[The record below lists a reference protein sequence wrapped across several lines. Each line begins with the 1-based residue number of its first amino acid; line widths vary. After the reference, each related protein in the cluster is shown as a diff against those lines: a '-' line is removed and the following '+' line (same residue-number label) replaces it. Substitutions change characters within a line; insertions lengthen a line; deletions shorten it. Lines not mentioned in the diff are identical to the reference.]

1 MAQHTSTALGYTT
14 LEDLAGDLAEFQLLS
29 NNKKDKKAIR
39 CTFDVPPFQRGY
51 VWIPSQVE
59 LLWDSLTR
67 GLPIGTLV
75 ASETGTERRY
85 YLVDGRQRTTS
96 LRLGFR
102 DPFSAPRDSSG
113 RATLDADR
121 QALWVDINHKPDAKR
136 MYLFRVTTSAHPWGY
151 PISPDK
157 RRLDTPTMRT
167 AYLAYKALFAQ
178 HDAPKDHPHGWRS
191 DPALLK
197 HFLPWDANAPIPLSW
212 LLDAIGKIRNDRAC
226 PSVAAPEV
234 AEAVRHRFS
243 KAYGPVLESATAD
256 DAITKGG
263 LPDSLREDIDHAV
276 EQFRSKL
283 DSVMATLDAVVKNN
297 ATNEHVRTFRSLV
310 EGLARAMEARIPVT
324 VLLGAHSAT
333 THDGHSHDESDPD
346 LLLFERINRGG
357 TPLSTD
363 DLALSSLKANLRCP
377 SAGDGSEPSCPEGL
391 EEIETLRPAPTTP
404 PRLAVTLVRALR
416 RQDGRRSLLDR
427 VRLSQ
432 LRHWLHSGHEAQEH
446 SSPLQDLCVLLGDK
460 ERAQELLKAAMA
472 LLCGTPDP
480 KSQPE
485 VLHQAALPAVLA
497 ADLCNSRSRDLLA
510 LLLYWLSGPHGDIN
524 PEEAYNRA
532 SGAWNGDGHLARK
545 TIGALTLLA
554 WARWPDSVYR
564 AIVRKISENLEQD
577 PQLTIHEAFER
588 AVRALG
594 EPVHVPVFPPST
606 VEQVFRNIASNIDGK
621 HGSSLFYLDDIR
633 DIPETRDRDI
643 RNTSDIV
650 QSSLFSINSSEDSH
664 PDLTALW
671 NHFAQAMISKWS
683 GGWRLLCYGQ
693 RDFLRAA
700 YAWYDVADP
709 DSIREH
715 TVPWD
720 YDHVVPNA
728 WFYNVKRSDCK
739 IPEFIKTWGQ
749 SIGNFRIWPA
759 ELNRSKRDDLIF
771 DIADG
776 KVGYNT
782 ASWFIENLASQAADI
797 SVDQLLRWSGVF
809 LRDDER
815 WRKLRDLW
823 LGLQDRIARPDAES
837 EDTPRTVAIRALAND
852 AEAQKAFME
861 AVTARAAAL
870 YAEWYEQL
878 CIGEILGEAT
888 GNR

>member
-1 MAQHTSTALGYTT
+1 MAQHTATALGYTT
-14 LEDLAGDLAEFQLLS
+14 LEDLAGDLPKFRVIS
-29 NNKKDKKAIR
+29 NNGEENP

-102 DPFSAPRDSSG
+102 DPFTNPCNASQTK
-113 RATLDADR
+113 TLDAP
-121 QALWVDINHKPDAKR
+121 QHALWVDINHKPDAKR

-151 PISPDK
+151 PASPDK

-167 AYLAYKALFAQ
+167 AYLAYKALFAR

-191 DPALLK
+191 DPALLTR
-197 HFLPWDANAPIPLSW
+197 FLPWEADAPVPLSW
-212 LLDAIGKIRNDRAC
+212 LLDAISSHSAR
-226 PSVAAPEV
+226 PSVAARDV
-234 AEAVRHRFS
+234 AEPVRDRFR
-243 KAYGPVLESATAD
+243 KAYGSVLENASAD
-256 DAITKGG
+256 DAITEGG
-263 LPDSLREDIDHAV
+263 LPDPLRNDIDHAV
-276 EQFRSKL
+276 GEFRSKL
-283 DSVMATLDAVVKNN
+283 GSVIETLDAVVKNN
-297 ATNEHVRTFRSLV
+297 VTNEHVRTFRSLV
-310 EGLARAMEARIPVT
+310 EGLARALKAPIPVT

-363 DLALSSLKANLRCP
+363 DLALSALKANLRCP
-377 SAGDGSEPSCPEGL
+377 SAGDGPEPSCPEGL
-391 EEIETLRPAPTTP
+391 EEIETLRPAPTTA

-432 LRHWLHSGHEAQEH
+432 LRHWLHSGHEVQEH
-446 SSPLQDLCVLLGDK
+446 DSPLRDLCVLLGDK
-460 ERAQELLKAAMA
+460 ERAQEFLKAVMV
-472 LLCGTPDP
+472 LLCGTQDP
-480 KSQPE
+480 KSRPE
-485 VLHQAALPAVLA
+485 VLHHAALPAALA

-510 LLLYWLSGPHGDIN
+510 LLLYWLSGPHGDID
-524 PEEAYNRA
+524 PENAHDRA
-532 SGAWNGDGHLARK
+532 KGAWGGDGRVARK

-564 AIVRKISENLEQD
+564 AIVRKISEKLEET
-577 PQLTIHEAFER
+577 PQLTIHEAFES
-588 AVRALG
+588 AVRELG
-594 EPVHVPVFPPST
+594 EPVHVPVLSPST
-606 VEQVFRNIASNIDGK
+606 VEQVFRSIASNIDGR
-621 HGSSLFYLDDIR
+621 HGSSLFYLDDMR
-633 DIPETRDRDI
+633 DIPDATE
-643 RNTSDIV
+643 SV
-650 QSSLFSINSSEDSH
+650 QGSLFSINRSDDSP
-664 PDLTALW
+664 PDPTVLW

-739 IPEFIKTWGQ
+739 IPAFIKTWGQ
-749 SIGNFRIWPA
+749 SIGNFRLWPA

-776 KVGYNT
+776 KVGHNT

-852 AEAQKAFME
+852 TEAQKAFME

-878 CIGEILGEAT
+878 CIGEILGEIT
-888 GNR
+888 RNS

>member
-14 LEDLAGDLAEFQLLS
+14 LAHLSTDPAKFCLFS
-29 NNKKDKKAIR
+29 NNKEEIG

-75 ASETGTERRY
+75 ASETHTPRRY

-102 DPFSAPRDSSG
+102 DPFTNPCNASQTK
-113 RATLDADR
+113 TLDAPQ
-121 QALWVDINHKPDAKR
+121 QALWVDINHTPDAKR

-151 PISPDK
+151 PASPDK

-191 DPALLK
+191 DPTLLTR
-197 HFLPWDANAPIPLSW
+197 FLPWEADAPLPLSW
-212 LLDAIGKIRNDRAC
+212 LLDEISKRPAI
-226 PSVAAPEV
+226 PTVAVCDIAQGV
-234 AEAVRHRFS
+234 LTRFK
-243 KAYGPVLESATAD
+243 KAYGSFLENATAD

-263 LPDSLREDIDHAV
+263 LPDSLRNDIEYAV
-276 EQFRSKL
+276 KLFRRKL
-283 DSVMATLDAVVKNN
+283 RSTKDTLQAASDDV
-297 ATNEHVRTFRSLV
+297 TNEHVHTFRSLV
-310 EGLARAMEARIPVT
+310 EGLARALYAPIPVT
-324 VLLGAHSAT
+324 VLLGVHSAT
-333 THDGHSHDESDPD
+333 PHDGDSHDDSDPD

-363 DLALSSLKANLRCP
+363 DLALSALKANLRCP
-377 SAGDGSEPSCPEGL
+377 SAGDGSEPSCPQGL

-416 RQDGRRSLLDR
+416 RQDGHRSLLDR

-432 LRHWLHSGHEAQEH
+432 LRHWLHPGHETKEH
-446 SSPLQDLCVLLGDK
+446 SSPLRDLCVLLGDK
-460 ERAQELLKAAMA
+460 ERAQKLLKAVMV
-472 LLCGTPDP
+472 LLCGTADP
-480 KSQPE
+480 KSKDDWLRHE
-485 VLHQAALPAVLA
+485 AALPAALA

-532 SGAWNGDGHLARK
+532 NGAWDGDGRVARK

-564 AIVRKISENLEQD
+564 AIIRAISENLEKD
-577 PQLTIHEAFER
+577 LQLTIHEAFQR
-588 AVRALG
+588 AVSALEG
-594 EPVHVPVFPPST
+594 PVHVPVFSPNT
-606 VEQVFRNIASNIDGK
+606 VEQVFRNIASNINGK
-621 HGSSLFYLDDIR
+621 HRSSLFYFDGIR
-633 DIPETRDRDI
+633 DIRKI
-643 RNTSDIV
+643 ADIV
-650 QSSLFSINSSEDSH
+650 HSSLFSINPRDDSP
-664 PDLTALW
+664 PDLAVLW
-671 NHFAQAMISKWS
+671 NHFAQAMISKRS
-683 GGWRLLCYGQ
+683 GGGWRLLCYGQ
-693 RDFLRAA
+693 RDFLRAT
-700 YAWYDVADP
+700 YSWYDVADP

-728 WFYNVKRSDCK
+728 WFHNVKRSDCK

-749 SIGNFRIWPA
+749 SIGNFRLWPA

-776 KVGYNT
+776 KVGQNT

-797 SVDQLLRWSGVF
+797 SVDQLLQWSGVF

-815 WRKLRDLW
+815 WRKLRNLW
-823 LGLQDRIARPDAES
+823 LGLQDRIAGPDPEREDRPRD
-837 EDTPRTVAIRALAND
+837 VAIRALAND